1 VVSAIEALQARLD
14 SLESDYKGK
23 CAELELFHDSHDA
36 ALAKLAALEGQL
48 AQAEERKLYWA
59 GLYDKE
65 RSLAAGAQPSEA
77 PKTYMQGYS
86 DGKQWALEAAA
97 QVADDSDHR
106 VDGRGYYDQL
116 GDANETQHNIVEAIR
131 NMAKEIV

>member
-36 ALAKLAALEGQL
+36 ALAKLAA
-48 AQAEERKLYWA
+48 
-59 GLYDKE
+59 
-65 RSLAAGAQPSEA
+65 QPSES

-86 DGKQWALEAAA
+86 DGKAWAEGQMVPLTDEQIDSLWESTLTELQTVQRRVLARVIEAAHKIGGS
-97 QVADDSDHR
+97 V
-106 VDGRGYYDQL
+106 
-116 GDANETQHNIVEAIR
+116 
-131 NMAKEIV
+131 